1 MSLERYIELFSDL
14 KPNRSGGRASPHK
27 ACLLL
32 AVIDLIDEGV
42 LTDNRIPF
50 DTSLKDAFSRR
61 FATFSQV
68 GDKDNPALPYFH
80 LTSQGFWRLHAV
92 AGQEAE
98 LNSRLT
104 SRDAP
109 SATAT
114 TKLIEYAML
123 DDDLYGLLQVDFNR
137 SVLVGVLKNSLLSG
151 EAAFSAWCREMGKS
165 EATIKKYS
173 GALTGSLSDWL
184 SDHRGEKLS
193 LLDIRDS
200 QQLLAVKADL
210 LKYELFVE
218 RDQVGNR
225 MYSAALNLYEKY
237 LQDSHRENSL
247 ENDLRELDNRQL
259 DSTVRATLVSA
270 RRGQGIFRERV
281 LKYWQNRCAVT
292 GYGHKKFLLASHIK
306 PWRDSGDEE
315 RLDRFNGLAL
325 TPSLDRAFDLGYV
338 SFDTSGDILI
348 SSELEEPKTLGISAD
363 QSIKLRAEHQAYLE
377 FHRSEIFMK

>member
-1 MSLERYIELFSDL
+1 MSLDKYIELFSDL
-14 KPNRSGGRASPHK
+14 NPNRSGGHASPHK

-42 LTDNRIPF
+42 LTNNRIPF
-50 DTSLKDAFSRR
+50 DTSLKSAFSTR
-61 FATFSQV
+61 FKEVRQDHDQDTPE
-68 GDKDNPALPYFH
+68 NPFFY
-80 LTSQGFWRLHAV
+80 LTSAEFWHLRAV
-92 AGQEAE
+92 PRQEVE
-98 LNSRLT
+98 LNSRLA
-104 SRDAP
+104 SRKAP

-114 TKLIEYAML
+114 PKLIEYATL
-123 DDDLYGLLQVDFNR
+123 DDDLYGLLQDDFNR
-137 SVLVGVLKNSLLSG
+137 GVLTGVLKNSLLSG

-173 GALTGSLSDWL
+173 GALTGSLSDWV
-184 SDHRGEKLS
+184 SDYRGEKLS

-292 GYGHKKFLLASHIK
+292 GYGQKKFLLASHIK
-306 PWRDSGDEE
+306 PWRASGDKE

-348 SSELEEPKTLGISAD
+348 SNELEEPKTLGISAD
-363 QSIKLRAEHQAYLE
+363 QSIKLRAEHQDYLE
-377 FHRSEIFMK
+377 FHRSEIFIK